1 MLHKIRISKRK
12 KRRFPISIKHLMS
25 NINTYSDKTNGKFLL
40 ENLHRNKKL
49 LKPGRKGRQGV
60 TE

>member
-1 MLHKIRISKRK
+1 MGRI
-12 KRRFPISIKHLMS
+12 PIFIKHLMS